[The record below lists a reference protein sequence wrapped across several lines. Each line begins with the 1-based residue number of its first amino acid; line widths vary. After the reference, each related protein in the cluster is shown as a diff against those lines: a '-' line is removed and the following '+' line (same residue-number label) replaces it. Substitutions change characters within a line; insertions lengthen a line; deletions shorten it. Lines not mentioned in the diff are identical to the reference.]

1 MKTTIPNTITSGG
14 KMVHEYA
21 RDREITEVD

>member
-1 MKTTIPNTITSGG
+1 MLNFMKTTIPNTITSGG

-21 RDREITEVD
+21 RERNH